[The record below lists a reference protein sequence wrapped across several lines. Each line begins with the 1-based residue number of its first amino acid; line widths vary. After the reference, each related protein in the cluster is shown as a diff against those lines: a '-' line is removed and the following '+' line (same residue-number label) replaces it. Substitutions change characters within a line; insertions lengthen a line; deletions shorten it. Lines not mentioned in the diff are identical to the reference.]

1 MAKDWLKGIK
11 SAYDTVI
18 IGSGLAGLTAAN
30 KLAKLGH
37 KVLILEH
44 HYNLGGLATWFKRK
58 GGHILDISLHG
69 FPTGMI
75 KTCRKY
81 WTKEIS
87 DSILGLAYNSGLSFK
102 SNEFANIIIDGSA
115 TASSKTFI

>member
-1 MAKDWLKGIK
+1 MSKDWLKGIK

-37 KVLILEH
+37 KVLVLEH

-58 GGHILDISLHG
+58 VVTLWIFLCTVS
-69 FPTGMI
+69 
-75 KTCRKY
+75 RR
-81 WTKEIS
+81 
-87 DSILGLAYNSGLSFK
+87 A
-102 SNEFANIIIDGSA
+102 
-115 TASSKTFI
+115 